1 MGSVVYQNKNN
12 HKENFSNY
20 DTMFYE
26 FRNYNASDVDVYFP
40 SGAEYDSFISAL
52 NNEYSKTNDAKLV
65 PYINAFPAWY
75 QKSVNRDRKSA
86 KRKSDYVLVC
96 VKKIKFAPRV
106 AGLQGAL
113 TRPGRRL

>member
-75 QKSVNRDRKSA
+75 QKSVIHDFQFFVQPKYKIA
-86 KRKSDYVLVC
+86 KD
-96 VKKIKFAPRV
+96 
-106 AGLQGAL
+106 Q
-113 TRPGRRL
+113 PGSGNTKNIG